1 MNAHFVF
8 SLLVRLIISFYHLLV
23 RILQLNSSTKYGGG
37 ERHFVDLCRGLTE
50 ADYSVTVVVRPD
62 TGWSSRL
69 GFMGTA
75 SIKTVALRN
84 SADIFSARRIAG
96 IIRDRK
102 IDIVHAHLARD
113 YPLASLAVR
122 KSRDA
127 KLILTR
133 HVMFPMKNIHRY
145 LLTNVDAVIA
155 VSEAVKKNL
164 AKTFPADK
172 IVCVPNGV
180 SARPMVDRTAAG
192 NEFRFENNISFD
204 DRVVTNI
211 GELVPLKG
219 QREFVIA
226 AAEVLKKRP
235 KAFFVIIG
243 KDRSFDQSYRR
254 DLKRLAKILDITGR
268 ILFLDWVDDL
278 STVFAATDVFVSSSQ
293 SESFGLSIL
302 EAMATQTA
310 VVATATDGAKEL
322 INNQSNGILVSI
334 NEPVELAEAVIGL
347 LGNQQTSETL
357 AAKARQTALENFS
370 VEKMI
375 ENTRNVYSDV
385 SNR

>member
-1 MNAHFVF
+1 M
-8 SLLVRLIISFYHLLV
+8 
-23 RILQLNSSTKYGGG
+23 RILQISSASSFGGG
-37 ERHFVDLCRGLTE
+37 ERHFVDLCLGLTE
-50 ADYSVTVVVRPD
+50 ADDNVIAAVRPD

-69 GFMGTA
+69 DFMA
-75 SIKTVALRN
+75 AANIKTVALRN
-84 SADIFSARRIAG
+84 SADIFSASRIAG

-122 KSRDA
+122 KSRNA

-155 VSEAVKKNL
+155 VSDAVKKNL
-164 AKTFPADK
+164 ANTFPADK

-180 SARPMVDRTAAG
+180 AAQPMVDRTEAG

-219 QREFVIA
+219 QHEFVLA

-235 KAFFVIIG
+235 EAFFVIVG

-254 DLKRLAKILDITGR
+254 DLKRLAKILGINER
-268 ILFLDWVDDL
+268 ILFLDWIDDL
-278 STVFAATDVFVSSSQ
+278 STAFAATDVFVSSSR

-302 EAMATQTA
+302 EAMAAQIA

-322 INNQSNGILVSI
+322 IKSHANGILVPI
-334 NEPVELAEAVIGL
+334 NEPVELADAVIGL
-347 LGNQQTSETL
+347 LADNESAQTI
-357 AAKARQTALENFS
+357 AAEARRTALENFS
-370 VEKMI
+370 LEKMI
-375 ENTRNVYSDV
+375 VSTRKVYSEV
-385 SNR
+385 LNR